1 VTGGLLVTALVVLV
15 ATAWIGWH
23 FVRRWRTTGEDAVPT
38 TGGAARRT
46 PVSSADLVALLSELG
61 AALNAAGEPVGQISR
76 RLRVTAAAYGA
87 PDAEL
92 VVFPNA
98 LLVQLAGQEQG
109 MVGMAT
115 RLTDPMRLDQI
126 TDLFRL
132 ATRVTRAEVE
142 IVDARRELRRIW
154 SMHHRLRPAIEVLG
168 HGVSSAGLV
177 LILAPSLTNMLAGL
191 VLGSAVGA
199 LKLWRP
205 VQASVTALMPVI
217 GAFGVAVV
225 ALVAVRH
232 GLRVDPV
239 AVLIAPLVT
248 FIPGAAL
255 TTATIELSDGQMVAG
270 AARLVQGGLQL
281 VLLGFGIVAG
291 AGLVSIS
298 GIEAP
303 PVPGGGPW
311 RAAAPF
317 LGVFLFAVGMFVHR
331 SGARG
336 AFGWTLLVLYV
347 AYSAQVVGAATLGGY
362 LSGFVGAAVMTPV
375 AMLVA
380 AQPGGPPLMATFLP
394 AFWLLVPG
402 SMGLIGV
409 AQILATQSA
418 GDGTLL
424 SAGVSIVA
432 IALGVITGLG
442 VAAAIDRRQAPVSVS
457 APT

>member
-1 VTGGLLVTALVVLV
+1 
-15 ATAWIGWH
+15 
-23 FVRRWRTTGEDAVPT
+23 
-38 TGGAARRT
+38 
-46 PVSSADLVALLSELG
+46 
-61 AALNAAGEPVGQISR
+61 VGQINR
-76 RLRVTAAAYGA
+76 RLRTSAAAYGA
-87 PDAEL
+87 PDAETM
-92 VVFPNA
+92 VFPNA

-115 RLTDPMRLDQI
+115 RVTDQLRLDQV
-126 TDLFRL
+126 TDVYRL
-132 ATRVTRAEVE
+132 AGRVARAELD
-142 IVDARRELRRIW
+142 IPDARRQLARVW
-154 SMHHRLRPAIEVLG
+154 TMPHRFRPPLEVVG

-177 LILAPSLTNMLAGL
+177 LILAPSPTNMLAGFI
-191 VLGSAVGA
+191 LGTAVGA

-205 VQASVTALMPVI
+205 AQASAHALMPVLS
-217 GAFGVAVV
+217 AFGVSLL
-225 ALVAVRH
+225 ALVAVEH

-239 AVLIAPLVT
+239 AVLVAPLVT

-281 VLLGFGIVAG
+281 VLLAFGILTG
-291 AGLVSIS
+291 TGLVHIS
-298 GIEAP
+298 GVEAAEP
-303 PVPGGGPW
+303 AGEAF

-317 LGVFLFAVGMFVHR
+317 VGVFLFAVGMFMHR

-347 AYSAQVVGAATLGGY
+347 AYSAQIVGAATLGGY

-409 AQILATQSA
+409 TQILAKQSA
-418 GDGTLL
+418 GQGTLL

-442 VAAAIDRRQAPVSVS
+442 VADLIERRQHS
-457 APT
+457 AHLANPTVH